1 MLSAHSCFT
10 ESDSIYTNSTRTLEF
25 CAREML
31 NYKIKVKMTC
41 WDVGFVRRGRK
52 LIDMGLITK
61 PGYFLFH
68 LTEGKYI
75 TGHPCTVSGVDA
87 MRSVLPDEP
96 CYWSA
101 NCLGGNLL
109 NVAPHVLK
117 NGGGLAIGI
126 GDYHYKELG
135 APKNEELI
143 KRAAEMA
150 REVDREIASP
160 DEVKAFFNMI

>member
-1 MLSAHSCFT
+1 MLLECKLSGR
-10 ESDSIYTNSTRTLEF
+10 ESSE
-25 CAREML
+25 C
-31 NYKIKVKMTC
+31 
-41 WDVGFVRRGRK
+41 G
-52 LIDMGLITK
+52 
-61 PGYFLFH
+61 
-68 LTEGKYI
+68 
-75 TGHPCTVSGVDA
+75 
-87 MRSVLPDEP
+87 
-96 CYWSA
+96 
-101 NCLGGNLL
+101 
-109 NVAPHVLK
+109 HVLK

>member
-1 MLSAHSCFT
+1 
-10 ESDSIYTNSTRTLEF
+10 
-25 CAREML
+25 
-31 NYKIKVKMTC
+31 
-41 WDVGFVRRGRK
+41 
-52 LIDMGLITK
+52 MGLITK

-135 APKNEELI
+135 APTNAELI

-150 REVDREIASP
+150 REVDRGIASP